1 MSNGKFESLEMH
13 YDTNESLSKRLDS
26 MSNAAQSLLFELREI
41 RGFMTDPSIFNEP
54 EDALIPDGGD
64 FYTEVQRFEIGL
76 IVEALKLSNGNRSR
90 AARQL
95 SLKVST
101 LNSKIKRYNL
111 DPNSYQ
117 DADVRTVG

>member
-1 MSNGKFESLEMH
+1 MLNTKSESMELH
-13 YDTNESLSKRLDS
+13 YDTKESLSRRLDS
-26 MSNAAQSLLFELREI
+26 VNNAAQSLLFELREF
-41 RGFMTDPSIFNEP
+41 RGFMSDSSILSEL
-54 EDALIPDGGD
+54 EVALIPDGGD

-76 IVEALKLSNGNRSR
+76 IEEALKLSNGNRSR

-101 LNSKIKRYNL
+101 LNSKIKRYGL

>member
-1 MSNGKFESLEMH
+1 MSNGKFESMELH
-13 YDTNESLSKRLDS
+13 YDTKESLSRRLDS
-26 MSNAAQSLLFELREI
+26 VSNAAQSLLFELRQF
-41 RGFMTDPSIFNEP
+41 RGFMRDASIFNEL

-76 IVEALKLSNGNRSR
+76 IEEALKLSNGNRSR

-101 LNSKIKRYNL
+101 LNSKIKRYGL

-117 DADVRTVG
+117 DSDVRTVG